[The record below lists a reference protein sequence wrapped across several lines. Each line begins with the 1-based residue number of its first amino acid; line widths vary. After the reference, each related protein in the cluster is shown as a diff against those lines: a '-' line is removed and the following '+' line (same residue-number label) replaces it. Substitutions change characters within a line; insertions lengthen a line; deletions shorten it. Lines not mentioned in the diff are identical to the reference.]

1 MPGRRGATVEIV
13 RRVAGRD
20 VVFTG
25 RARCYWLDLDEGYRV
40 YFQRVAGRWVV
51 TRAGS
56 AAALSEGRS
65 LTEAYARVHRHYRA
79 LRRLAG

>member
-1 MPGRRGATVEIV
+1 VARQPGAPRQLL
-13 RRVAGRD
+13 RRVEGRD

-25 RARCYWLDLDEGYRV
+25 HARCYWVDLDEGYRV
-40 YFQRVAGRWVV
+40 FFQRKGGLWVV

-56 AAALSEGRS
+56 SAVFSDATS
-65 LTEAYARVHRHYRA
+65 LTEAYRRVRRHYLA